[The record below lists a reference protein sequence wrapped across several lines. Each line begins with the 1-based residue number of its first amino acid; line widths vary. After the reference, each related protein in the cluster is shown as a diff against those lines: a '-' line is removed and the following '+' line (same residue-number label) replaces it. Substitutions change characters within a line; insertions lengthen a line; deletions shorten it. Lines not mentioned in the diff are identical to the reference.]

1 MSPEPLNA
9 PEPLPPQENLSDI
22 SDIDSDEDLVDA
34 EDAVENSKGD
44 AEDQNEDGADV
55 KDKTNEDADKKSKE
69 DTKSSA
75 NGEAAADTHPE
86 SVDGEANKMDEVA
99 EKEEMNIEKE
109 TESVSVKI
117 DDAITLSINK
127 EEEFEEEKESR
138 KDLDALSDLSLS
150 EDEKKDEWL
159 VLDDINDD
167 ANGGKTE
174 NAAEKEKTKT
184 ASMSAEDDSCTKCD
198 VPHKPGDRCSFLL
211 KSSSN
216 KPRPARPPARQQARV
231 RTLPPELYNNPDR
244 AAPGHRSR
252 RSDSP
257 PHRVA
262 PPRRR
267 IAPPPPSPP
276 GYEDRRDKR
285 ARYDNYESDRYEP
298 SRSEQELASSRYQVM
313 RILIIFWSINNPAA
327 GTLRHG
333 GLGWRLP
340 RGLPRRRVHVP
351 RPGGG
356 ARLLHGHSAGV
367 AAARAAASSCAR
379 LPAARSR

>member
-1 MSPEPLNA
+1 M
-9 PEPLPPQENLSDI
+9 PPQENLSDI

-34 EDAVENSKGD
+34 EDAVENNKGN

-55 KDKTNEDADKKSKE
+55 KDKTIEFADEKNMDNIK
-69 DTKSSA
+69 TSA
-75 NGEAAADTHPE
+75 NGEAAADTHPL
-86 SVDGEANKMDEVA
+86 SVKGEANEMDEVA
-99 EKEEMNIEKE
+99 KKEESNNEEE
-109 TESVSVKI
+109 TESGSAKT

-174 NAAEKEKTKT
+174 NAAEKEKTT
-184 ASMSAEDDSCTKCD
+184 SASVSTKADSCTKCD

-216 KPRPARPPARQQARV
+216 KPRPAQPPARQQARV

-298 SRSEQELASSRYQVM
+298 SRSEQELARSRYQVM
-313 RILIIFWSINNPAA
+313 SILIIFWSNNNLAA
-327 GTLRHG
+327 GTVRHG
-333 GLGWRLP
+333 GPGWRLS
-340 RGLPRRRVHVP
+340 RGLPRRRVRVP
-351 RPGGG
+351 WPGGG
-356 ARLLHGHSAGV
+356 ARLLDGHGAGV

-379 LPAARSR
+379 LPGARSR

>member
-1 MSPEPLNA
+1 
-9 PEPLPPQENLSDI
+9 
-22 SDIDSDEDLVDA
+22 
-34 EDAVENSKGD
+34 
-44 AEDQNEDGADV
+44 
-55 KDKTNEDADKKSKE
+55 
-69 DTKSSA
+69 
-75 NGEAAADTHPE
+75 
-86 SVDGEANKMDEVA
+86 
-99 EKEEMNIEKE
+99 MNIEEE
-109 TESVSVKI
+109 TESVSAKI

-313 RILIIFWSINNPAA
+313 RILIIFWSYPQSSSRDTTPWRARLAATPRFTPAA
-327 GTLRHG
+327 CPRTPAW
-333 GLGWRLP
+333 WRGPATP
-340 RGLPRRRVHVP
+340 R
-351 RPGGG
+351 
-356 ARLLHGHSAGV
+356 ARC
-367 AAARAAASSCAR
+367 RC
-379 LPAARSR
+379 RSRPCRRQQLRPATHGP

>member
-1 MSPEPLNA
+1 M
-9 PEPLPPQENLSDI
+9 PPPENLSDI

-34 EDAVENSKGD
+34 EDAVENNKGN

-55 KDKTNEDADKKSKE
+55 KDKTIEFADKKNMDDIK
-69 DTKSSA
+69 TSA
-75 NGEAAADTHPE
+75 NGEAAADTHPL
-86 SVDGEANKMDEVA
+86 SVKGEANEMDEVA
-99 EKEEMNIEKE
+99 KKEERNNEEE
-109 TESVSVKI
+109 TESGSAKT

-174 NAAEKEKTKT
+174 NAAEKEKTTT
-184 ASMSAEDDSCTKCD
+184 ASVSTKADSCTKCD

-216 KPRPARPPARQQARV
+216 KQRPAQPPARQQARV

-298 SRSEQELASSRYQVM
+298 SRSEQELARSRYQVM
-313 RILIIFWSINNPAA
+313 SILIIFWSINNLAA
-327 GTLRHG
+327 GTVRHG
-333 GLGWRLP
+333 GLGWRLS
-340 RGLPRRRVHVP
+340 RGLPRRRVRVP

-356 ARLLHGHSAGV
+356 ARLLHGHGAGV

-379 LPAARSR
+379 LPGARSR